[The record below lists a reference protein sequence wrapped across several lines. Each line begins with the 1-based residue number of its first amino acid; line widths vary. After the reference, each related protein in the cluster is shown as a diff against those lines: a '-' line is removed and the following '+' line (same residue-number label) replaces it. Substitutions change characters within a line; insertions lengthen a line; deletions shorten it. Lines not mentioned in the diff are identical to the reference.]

1 MWLPYE
7 SHHMTGAVPDLLR
20 VVPFFAQLEAP
31 AYSALSRRCHVRHF
45 KARDL
50 IIGHGDESFDVL
62 FMLDGQARVNIYS
75 SDGYRVSFREIS
87 RGAIFGELSAIDGAP
102 RSASVESVEDCIVA
116 IMRRQDFTD
125 ALAEHPPFMMAV
137 MKHLTGQVRRLTN
150 RVVEYS
156 TLNVRHRV
164 QAELLRLA
172 GDAAGKEALLSPAPT
187 HAEIASRISTHR
199 EAVTR
204 ELAWLEEKG
213 FLAKQG
219 RALRITDLEGL
230 RDLVQDMSG

>member
-1 MWLPYE
+1 
-7 SHHMTGAVPDLLR
+7 MTQVVPDLLR
-20 VVPFFAQLEAP
+20 SVSLFAQLDE
-31 AYSALSRRCHVRHF
+31 SAFASLGRRCHVRHF
-45 KARDL
+45 KARDV

-62 FMLDGQARVNIYS
+62 FMLDGRARVNIYS
-75 SDGYRVSFREIS
+75 PDGYRVSFREIS
-87 RGAIFGELSAIDGAP
+87 RGEIFGEFSAIDGAP
-102 RSASVESVEDCIVA
+102 RSASVESVEDCTVA
-116 IMRRQDFTD
+116 IMRRQDFLE

-137 MKHLTGQVRRLTN
+137 MRHLTAQIRRLTT

-172 GDAAGKEALLSPAPT
+172 GDVKANEAVLSPAPT

-204 ELAWLEEKG
+204 ELAWLEDKG
-213 FLAKQG
+213 FVAKQG
-219 RALRITDLEGL
+219 RALKITDVEGL
-230 RDLVQDMSG
+230 RGLIEDITG